1 MLDTDDRACGP
12 TIAYRCVKLSHQA
25 APSRVGR
32 GGLLP
37 YQRAWAYCDGLD
49 VDEDHVWQPTGGVP
63 LASLI
68 NWDNASASLR
78 LREPIDLDAA
88 VR

>member
-1 MLDTDDRACGP
+1 MLERDGAGP

-32 GGLLP
+32 GGLVP
-37 YQRAWAYCDGLD
+37 YQRGWAYCDGLD
-49 VDEDHVWQPTGGVP
+49 VDEDHVWQPTGGVT
-63 LASLI
+63 LASVI
-68 NWDNASASLR
+68 NWENASAAR
-78 LREPIDLDAA
+78 PRPDVDLDAA